1 VKPDNTLICIDHEDS
16 VITRLLQE
24 TPSVTY
30 EPRIEPDLSPDP
42 IITVKSQP
50 IPNFGVREDASN
62 INICLIDYGHGKQSH
77 VGTMISYPFRR
88 LQQYP
93 PRNT

>member
-1 VKPDNTLICIDHEDS
+1 VKPDNILICIDNEDAA
-16 VITRLLQE
+16 ITRLLQE

-50 IPNFGVREDASN
+50 LLNFGLQQDASKLN
-62 INICLIDYGHGKQSH
+62 FCLIDYGHGK
-77 VGTMISYPFRR
+77 
-88 LQQYP
+88 
-93 PRNT
+93 